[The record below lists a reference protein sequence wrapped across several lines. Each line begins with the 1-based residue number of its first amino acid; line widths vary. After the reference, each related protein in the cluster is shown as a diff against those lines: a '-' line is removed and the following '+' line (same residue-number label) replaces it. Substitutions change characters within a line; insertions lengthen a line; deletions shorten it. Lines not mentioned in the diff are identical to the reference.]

1 MKYLTLR
8 WQAATDTDGP
18 ALVLLDQT
26 RLPGEVVDLACRDVE
41 MVAEAIEML
50 RVRGAPAIGVAAAY
64 GVALG
69 GLRALER
76 PTDEFATAVETAIE
90 RLART
95 RPTAVNLFWALRR
108 MRTIIAANAGA
119 SPQALCERLLAEAN
133 RIRAEDEELCLR
145 IGQHGAALL
154 EDGHKVLTHCNAGSL
169 ATAGAGTALSVIYA
183 AHEDDKTLR
192 VFADETRPLLQ
203 GSRLTAWEL
212 MRNGV
217 DVTVICDGAA
227 ATVMRGEGI
236 DCVIVGSDRI
246 AANGDVANK
255 IGTYGVAVLARRHGI
270 PFYVAAPTSTVD
282 LDLASG
288 DQIPIEERRA
298 EEVSAGMGT
307 ITAPAAAKIF
317 NPAFDVTPHDLVSAI
332 ITEHGVARAPYEAT
346 LEEWVRATAQEAP
359 A

>member
-1 MKYLTLR
+1 MGDVQLKHEQQIKSSLLANAKAKAR
-8 WQAATDTDGP
+8 PSGLFRKATSK
-18 ALVLLDQT
+18 
-26 RLPGEVVDLACRDVE
+26 
-41 MVAEAIEML
+41 
-50 RVRGAPAIGVAAAY
+50 GVA
-64 GVALG
+64 G
-69 GLRALER
+69 R
-76 PTDEFATAVETAIE
+76 PT
-90 RLART
+90 LASLHASFSR
-95 RPTAVNLFWALRR
+95 RSSSSPTPN
-108 MRTIIAANAGA
+108 
-119 SPQALCERLLAEAN
+119 SSSC
-133 RIRAEDEELCLR
+133 
-145 IGQHGAALL
+145 
-154 EDGHKVLTHCNAGSL
+154 
-169 ATAGAGTALSVIYA
+169 
-183 AHEDDKTLR
+183 
-192 VFADETRPLLQ
+192 
-203 GSRLTAWEL
+203 
-212 MRNGV
+212 GV
-217 DVTVICDGAA
+217 GDGAA